1 MALAGEEEQDHKMA
15 SFLDEV
21 NAYSYLYPLELPSKK
36 FVFKWYV
43 YSIYACLPF
52 YFIFVFFNLKIQ
64 LIRRPV
70 DSVSKDKDSRLD
82 GGYSD
87 H

>member
-43 YSIYACLPF
+43 YMHSYHFILF
-52 YFIFVFFNLKIQ
+52 YFRFL
-64 LIRRPV
+64 
-70 DSVSKDKDSRLD
+70 
-82 GGYSD
+82 
-87 H
+87 